1 MEEKK
6 PLLKFDV
13 SIFENNN
20 TKDFSSFLKNNKEKT
35 VKAFV
40 FFVDGIKSEATDSK
54 ETRRIILKS
63 VTKEKITKE
72 EELHLKMRVYDIF
85 KKVGI
90 GIPFMLIPG
99 ATLLIPF
106 ILKVADKRGID
117 LYPTNF
123 KGKTDLVKNEEV
135 INIKN

>member
-6 PLLKFDV
+6 QLVKFDF
-13 SIFENNN
+13 SIFENKG
-20 TKDFSSFLKNNKEKT
+20 TKEFAQFLKSNKEKT
-35 VKAFV
+35 VSAFV
-40 FFVDGIKSEATDSK
+40 FFVEGIKNEATDSK
-54 ETRRIILKS
+54 ETRRIIIKS
-63 VTKEKITKE
+63 VTKEKITEE
-72 EELHLKMRVYDIF
+72 EELHLKNRIYDIF

-106 ILKVADKRGID
+106 ILKVAEKKGID

-123 KGKTDLVKNEEV
+123 KGTK
-135 INIKN
+135 

>member
-6 PLLKFDV
+6 PLLKFDA
-13 SIFENNN
+13 SIFEHNS
-20 TKDFSSFLKNNKEKT
+20 TKEFSSFLKNNKEKT

-54 ETRRIILKS
+54 ETRRIIYKS

-72 EELHLKMRVYDIF
+72 EELHLKTRVYDIF

-99 ATLLIPF
+99 AVLLIPF

-117 LYPTNF
+117 LYPANF
-123 KGKTDLVKNEEV
+123 KGKTNLEIIKNEEV
-135 INIKN
+135 K